1 MSISY
6 EDSCK
11 LQNLGTTFVVE
22 GPAPRYNELVKV
34 FFNLSCGSPHRHTKE
49 DVRTCIS
56 LGSLQEVRIP
66 AEYLPNLIKALQD
79 LHREYAALE
88 D

>member
-6 EDSCK
+6 KDCCK
-11 LQNLGTTFVVE
+11 LENLGTTFVVV
-22 GPAPRYNELVKV
+22 GQSPRHNELVKV
-34 FFNLSCGSPHRHTKE
+34 FFNLNCGSSDRYTKE

-56 LGSLQEVRIP
+56 LGGYQEVCIP
-66 AEYLPNLIKALQD
+66 AEYLPDLIGALQE
-79 LHREYAALE
+79 LKCEYDALE